1 MEGGNKQSIAE
12 RACRIKLE
20 LKEQE
25 LLKERL
31 KKENCRLH
39 RKRTEM
45 YRGVVASQ
53 QRAAEEE
60 IQVLGKRARI
70 EESLKATYMSET
82 EANLLQPTTD
92 TELRYECE
100 QPIGEEEVGDIGEVG
115 EDRLQLENF
124 QCTIQ
129 DCLQYNSS
137 NSDLLRD
144 KQEYLQAEKEI
155 LAVREQKG
163 KFESL
168 SKELL
173 LHEPVVREAVTL
185 ATVDSNWLHK
195 PKTRSDS
202 FVPREQITQQEP
214 PLLRLPDECM
224 LHILS
229 YLEPSDLRTLEH
241 TCLKL
246 KRLCHDPLLF
256 RSLYERK
263 SKRGLQLVDL
273 RDASNLNE
281 DKLSFLVFCSETC
294 KTPEELCFTSK
305 VSITLEQAK
314 ELMSLDTTTQ
324 QNYGV
329 FSSLIRFA
337 QTCKTPE
344 QLVNATS
351 VNISLEQA
359 RDIMSLLVTRRQ
371 LVGSDYRSHVLS
383 EAETL
388 KFQKNADLNESSVLI
403 YEQPPKPLL
412 VEEMLDTVLQDKDVN
427 AMLESCSV
435 KLLSTSTSTGHE
447 DHESL
452 VYYKT
457 TCFKESKLRVTIKP
471 SKLPEVLEIDK
482 LIDVGAQLS
491 ACNKKIKELE
501 DQLEKLKEI
510 FRQWAGECISCK
522 EGTVRIDRNRAPARK
537 LHKLTLDTEVWHQLP
552 ASIQQ
557 KLVEKGLVRV
567 VEEKER
573 LVCYGRKVACP
584 GRHVVGGMDVEKAD
598 RIPVWKTPKLA

>member
-1 MEGGNKQSIAE
+1 MYGDSQKAVGSRGPTVKIMEGGNKQSIAE
-12 RACRIKLE
+12 RACRTKLE
-20 LKEQE
+20 LMEQE
-25 LLKERL
+25 PLKERL

-70 EESLKATYMSET
+70 GESLKYS
-82 EANLLQPTTD
+82 P
-92 TELRYECE
+92 
-100 QPIGEEEVGDIGEVG
+100 
-115 EDRLQLENF
+115 
-124 QCTIQ
+124 
-129 DCLQYNSS
+129 S
-137 NSDLLRD
+137 NSDLLRA
-144 KQEYLQAEKEI
+144 KQEAEKEI

-185 ATVDSNWLHK
+185 STVDSNWLHK

-229 YLEPSDLRTLEH
+229 YLESSDLRTLEH

-246 KRLCHDPLLF
+246 ERLCHDPLLF

-403 YEQPPKPLL
+403 YEQPARPLL
-412 VEEMLDTVLQDKDVN
+412 VEEMLDTVLKDTDVN
-427 AMLESCSV
+427 AMLESRSV

-457 TCFKESKLRVTIKP
+457 TCFKGAVYSAHL
-471 SKLPEVLEIDK
+471 LPTRNYFTSIDK
-482 LIDVGAQLS
+482 ETHTLYIY
-491 ACNKKIKELE
+491 K
-501 DQLEKLKEI
+501 
-510 FRQWAGECISCK
+510 
-522 EGTVRIDRNRAPARK
+522 TV
-537 LHKLTLDTEVWHQLP
+537 
-552 ASIQQ
+552 
-557 KLVEKGLVRV
+557 
-567 VEEKER
+567 
-573 LVCYGRKVACP
+573 
-584 GRHVVGGMDVEKAD
+584 
-598 RIPVWKTPKLA
+598 